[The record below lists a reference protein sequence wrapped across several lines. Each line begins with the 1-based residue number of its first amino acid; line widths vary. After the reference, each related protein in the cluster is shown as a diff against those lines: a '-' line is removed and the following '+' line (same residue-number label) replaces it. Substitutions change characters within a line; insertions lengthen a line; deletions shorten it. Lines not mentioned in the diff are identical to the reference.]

1 MAYSFEDAVEQ
12 ILQKNEDYPAD
23 AYFFIRAALDATVE
37 KCRKPAENPHL
48 SAEELYFGFCAY
60 ALEEYGPLALAVMEQ
75 WNIVTSTD
83 VGHLV
88 YNLIEVGVFGKQDG
102 DRQDQFD
109 NLTPIPVLLNAPYE
123 TLDTPN

>member
-12 ILQKNEDYPAD
+12 ILQKNEYYPAD

-75 WNIVTSTD
+75 WNIDTSSD
-83 VGHLV
+83 VGNLV
-88 YNLIEVGVFGKQDG
+88 YNLIDVGVFGKQEG
-102 DRQDQFD
+102 DRRDQFD
-109 NLTPIPVLLNAPYE
+109 NLTPVFILLNAPYE
-123 TLDTPN
+123 TLDTLN

>member
-12 ILQKNEDYPAD
+12 ILQKNDDYPAD

-60 ALEEYGPLALAVMEQ
+60 ALEEYGPLAQAVMEQ
-75 WNIVTSTD
+75 WNVLTSSD
-83 VGHLV
+83 VGNLV
-88 YNLIEVGVFGKQDG
+88 YNLIEVGVFGKQEG
-102 DRQDQFD
+102 DRREQFD
-109 NLTPIPVLLNAPYE
+109 NLTPVDSLLNAPYE

>member
-12 ILQKNEDYPAD
+12 ILQKNEYYPAD

-48 SAEELYFGFCAY
+48 SAEELYFGFCSY

-75 WNIVTSTD
+75 WNITTSTD
-83 VGHLV
+83 VGNLV
-88 YNLIEVGVFGKQDG
+88 YNLIEVGVFGKQEG
-102 DRQDQFD
+102 DRRDQFD
-109 NLTPIPVLLNAPYE
+109 NLTPVSLLLNAPYE
-123 TLDTPN
+123 ALDTPN

>member
-83 VGHLV
+83 VGNLV

>member
-1 MAYSFEDAVEQ
+1 MSQSFEDAVEQ
-12 ILQKNEDYPAD
+12 ILEKTEDYPAD

-75 WNIVTSTD
+75 WGITESSH
-83 VGHLV
+83 VGDLV
-88 YNLIEVGVFGKQDG
+88 YNLIEVGVFGKQEG
-102 DRQDQFD
+102 DKREQFD
-109 NLTPIPVLLNAPYE
+109 GLTPVSTLMNAPYE
-123 TLDTPN
+123 LLDSQN

>member
-60 ALEEYGPLALAVMEQ
+60 ALEEYGPLAQAVMEQ
-75 WNIVTSTD
+75 WNVLTSSD
-83 VGHLV
+83 VGNLV
-88 YNLIEVGVFGKQDG
+88 YNLIEVGVFGKQEG
-102 DRQDQFD
+102 DRREQFD
-109 NLTPIPVLLNAPYE
+109 NLTPVDSLLNAPYE

>member
-12 ILQKNEDYPAD
+12 ILQKNEYYPAD

-75 WNIVTSTD
+75 WNITTSSD
-83 VGHLV
+83 VGNLV

-102 DRQDQFD
+102 DRQEQFD
-109 NLTPIPVLLNAPYE
+109 NLTPVSLLLDAPYE
-123 TLDTPN
+123 TLTLPN

>member
-75 WNIVTSTD
+75 WNIVTSSD
-83 VGHLV
+83 VGNLV

>member
-75 WNIVTSTD
+75 WNIATSSD
-83 VGHLV
+83 VGTLV

-102 DRQDQFD
+102 DRQEQFD
-109 NLTPIPVLLNAPYE
+109 NLTPVSLLLDAPYA
-123 TLDTPN
+123 TLTLPN

>member
-75 WNIVTSTD
+75 WNITTSTD
-83 VGHLV
+83 VGNLV

-102 DRQDQFD
+102 DRQEQFD
-109 NLTPIPVLLNAPYE
+109 NLTPVSLLLDAPYA

>member
-12 ILQKNEDYPAD
+12 ILQKNEYYPAD

-75 WNIVTSTD
+75 WMLAIYLN
-83 VGHLV
+83 
-88 YNLIEVGVFGKQDG
+88 QC
-102 DRQDQFD
+102 
-109 NLTPIPVLLNAPYE
+109 LLEENCVVSGQQP
-123 TLDTPN
+123 